1 MINERHAKILEARGF
16 DIELME
22 RLGIEVKLPPWS

>member
-1 MINERHAKILEARGF
+1 MISERHAKILEARGF

-22 RLGIEVKLPPWS
+22 RLGNRVKLPPWS